1 MCDDLYKMATNVV
14 IPEDKREE
22 FNRHIMQILYRG
34 GIRKTECDS

>member
-1 MCDDLYKMATNVV
+1 MRDDLYKMAGNVV